1 MDAVVMAGG
10 RGVRLQPF
18 TKYRPKPMIP
28 FLNRPVMEY
37 TIQKLKSAGFDR
49 IIVLLGYL
57 PDMIREHFRNGEE
70 FGVDLEYI
78 DKNGPFGT
86 AGAVKRAAENLDGP
100 FMVLSA
106 DTITGM
112 SLRNFMKFYANKG
125 GKVNIALSEVD
136 KPYQYG
142 IALLDD
148 NDRIYKFLEKPKKS
162 QVFSRLV
169 NTGIYII
176 EPEIME
182 HVPPKT
188 DFDFSKNLFPLL
200 LKKSEPIY
208 GYKSNEY
215 WADIGTPKKY
225 LTATRDALNGKID
238 IDKIKGDWDI
248 IENHGLVSGKN
259 CLVDEDVEVDG
270 FAVIGNNVN
279 IEKGSTLHDTIIWS
293 DTDIGKDVSI
303 EESII
308 GEHVKIFPEVNLR
321 RGTMIPDNHWVWC

>member
-10 RGVRLQPF
+10 RGVRLRPF
-18 TKYRPKPMIP
+18 TRNKPKPMIP

-37 TIQKLKSAGFDR
+37 AIQKLKSAGFDR

-57 PDMIREHFRNGEE
+57 PDMIREYFGNGQD
-70 FGVDLEYI
+70 FGVDIEYI
-78 DKNGPFGT
+78 DRNEPFGT
-86 AGAVKRAAENLDGP
+86 AGAVKRAAEHIEDT

-112 SLRNFMKFYANKG
+112 SLRKFMKFHENKG

-148 NDRIYKFLEKPKKS
+148 DDKIYKFLEKPKKS
-162 QVFSRLV
+162 QVFSNLV

-182 HVPPKT
+182 YVPPKT
-188 DFDFSKNLFPLL
+188 NFDFSKNLFPFL
-200 LKKSEPIY
+200 LKKSEPIF
-208 GYKSNEY
+208 GYRSSEY

-225 LTATRDALNGKID
+225 LRATRDALDGKID
-238 IDKIKGDWDI
+238 IDKIGRDWDI
-248 IENHGLVSGKN
+248 IEDHGLVMGKN
-259 CLVDEDVEVDG
+259 CLIDEDIQVDG
-270 FAVIGNNVN
+270 FAVLGNNVK
-279 IEKGSTLHDTIIWS
+279 IEEGSRLHDTIIWS
-293 DTDIGKDVSI
+293 DTDIGKGVSI
-303 EESII
+303 EKSII
-308 GEHVKIFPEVNLR
+308 GEHVKIFPDVNLKK
-321 RGTMIPDNHWVWC
+321 GAMIPDNYWVWC